1 VTYVDDG
8 TTPHG
13 WGSSESDD
21 EGIATE
27 RTVLIERGVLTPTW
41 STAGDR

>member
-13 WGSSESDD
+13 WGSSEADD
-21 EGIATE
+21 EGIAAE